1 MKIKRVFYPYWTF
14 MFFSFWGCVFLLL
27 FLLGFTVTPGEMADA
42 FGKGWQI
49 TAMIAW
55 FAASVVIFA
64 GYIIEWAFRL
74 REKKASRADVFRLN
88 YWALLWPVYRALK
101 IKPWKRILHPDR
113 YFLTTY
119 ERKNEARMQIWI
131 AAVFVLWW
139 GIVILGALYLA
150 HGTDPVSLKIQSL
163 SAARVWV
170 CAGVLAAICVIH
182 YIIGEKMIM
191 HVRRKAHGLDF

>member
-74 REKKASRADVFRLN
+74 RER
-88 YWALLWPVYRALK
+88 
-101 IKPWKRILHPDR
+101 KP
-113 YFLTTY
+113 
-119 ERKNEARMQIWI
+119 
-131 AAVFVLWW
+131 
-139 GIVILGALYLA
+139 
-150 HGTDPVSLKIQSL
+150 
-163 SAARVWV
+163 
-170 CAGVLAAICVIH
+170 AGQTFS
-182 YIIGEKMIM
+182 
-191 HVRRKAHGLDF
+191 GLITGRFCGRCTGR